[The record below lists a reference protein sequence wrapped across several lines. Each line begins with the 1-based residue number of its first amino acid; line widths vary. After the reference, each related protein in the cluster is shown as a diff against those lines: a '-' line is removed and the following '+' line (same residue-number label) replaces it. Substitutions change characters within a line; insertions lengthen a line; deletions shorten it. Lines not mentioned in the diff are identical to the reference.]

1 MVLRNFGSQTSN
13 LPDFTCKVTDR
24 CIVGASGDGAGDG
37 ERGSAGRQGSF
48 FCCAIRKI
56 RQIRESAFLKLHIKI
71 TYKIAYSISSVTVF
85 YL

>member
-1 MVLRNFGSQTSN
+1 ME
-13 LPDFTCKVTDR
+13 
-24 CIVGASGDGAGDG
+24 ASGAGAGEGD
-37 ERGSAGRQGSF
+37 RGSVGRQGSF

-71 TYKIAYSISSVTVF
+71 TYKIAYSIRSVTVF